1 MQKLFLPPVPLNSGL
16 HGRSTVVA
24 TSVEPFKAGNTRLFG
39 HRGTLE
45 GLNLSDSNFFMNSTV
60 RYTGWLFGLWDFFG
74 KFDWDIF
81 DEITSNIGVIT
92 LVASF
97 CCGRR
102 PQKRIWWVIIQS
114 KEILI
119 TNTPTITSYSLPPT
133 EDQPENQLITRNS
146 QFHIWW
152 DLKTVGLTVEK
163 EWVFW
168 KCGHF
173 WKMDILS
180 FFKGK
185 CKTP

>member
-1 MQKLFLPPVPLNSGL
+1 MQKLFYPLYRSNQ
-16 HGRSTVVA
+16 RSTNAAPSSQPWLARTKSETPDSSAITGPLKV
-24 TSVEPFKAGNTRLFG
+24 SI
-39 HRGTLE
+39 HRIVT
-45 GLNLSDSNFFMNSTV
+45 FFMNSTV

-152 DLKTVGLTVEK
+152 DLETVGLTVEK
-163 EWVFW
+163 V
-168 KCGHF
+168 
-173 WKMDILS
+173 DVLILKS
-180 FFKGK
+180 GYFEFFQRKV
-185 CKTP
+185 